1 MSSVGERLGNVFA
14 WANFMVLVVVM
25 LNTLLYLQTMTY
37 DIQFDDQVLNKK
49 YDAIISIY
57 ERDTQKVD
65 YQKSARSDGES
76 LSLVAW
82 VELAEERLTEEL
94 AQKGCPPSDSSLPP
108 EDQVGKLPVVIEITQ
123 EEYECDFTR
132 AFYSGY
138 PSPGEAE
145 VVESYIKE
153 RPLIEKRSRATH
165 RVDQAVVLGGLWLL
179 LTLFNYMFWGRFRI
193 MPWR

>member
-1 MSSVGERLGNVFA
+1 MSSVGQRLGNVFA
-14 WANFMVLVVVM
+14 WANFILLVMVM
-25 LNTLLYLQTMTY
+25 LNTLLYLQAMTY
-37 DIQFDDQVLNKK
+37 DIQFDDQALNKK

-57 ERDTQKVD
+57 ERDMQKVD
-65 YQKSARSDGES
+65 YQKSAGSAGES

-82 VELAEERLTEEL
+82 AELAEERLSEEL
-94 AQKGCPPSDSSLPP
+94 AQEGCPRREQSIPLAEQEAKRP
-108 EDQVGKLPVVIEITQ
+108 EVIEITP
-123 EEYECDFTR
+123 EEFECAATR
-132 AFYSGY
+132 AFFSGY
-138 PSPGEAE
+138 PSPEEAE

-179 LTLFNYMFWGRFRI
+179 LALLNYIFWGRFRI